1 MFQMRCLRKISGKTL
16 MDRARN
22 ADILAECGTVYFQDN
37 VSYRRLRGL
46 GHLARM
52 LDDRLPK
59 IMLSASWKGAG

>member
-1 MFQMRCLRKISGKTL
+1 